1 MLKKFGY
8 LVLVSMLFTGC
19 SSVPMEGEQQNT
31 AAKKFNPP
39 SDGKSGLYFFRDSI
53 FGAALK
59 KDIWVDGRCIGET
72 APNMFFYD
80 EVDGDKSHTISTESE
95 FSANDLI
102 IKVKNGML
110 YFVRQYIKVGVF
122 VGGAGLELVDA
133 NKGKEIVKS
142 LNLAKKGKCDK
153 QKRKK

>member
-1 MLKKFGY
+1 MVNPGY
-8 LVLVSMLFTGC
+8 IF
-19 SSVPMEGEQQNT
+19 SVIV
-31 AAKKFNPP
+31 F
-39 SDGKSGLYFFRDSI
+39 

-80 EVDGDKSHTISTESE
+80 EVDGDKTYIISTESE

-102 IKVKNGML
+102 IKVKRGML
-110 YFVRQYIKVGVF
+110 YFIRQYIKLGVF
-122 VGGAGLELVDA
+122 IAGAGVEIIDE

-142 LNLAKKGKCDK
+142 LNLAIKGKCDK
-153 QKRKK
+153 